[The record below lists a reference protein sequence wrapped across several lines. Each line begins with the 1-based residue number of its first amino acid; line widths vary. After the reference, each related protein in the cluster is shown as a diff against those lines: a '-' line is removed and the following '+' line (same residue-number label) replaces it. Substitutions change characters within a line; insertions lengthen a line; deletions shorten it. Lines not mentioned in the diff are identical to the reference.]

1 MDSFFCQYQIK
12 RRCIIMKT
20 LTVNN
25 QPLQIKEYDGQRVVT
40 FKDIDTVHSRVKG
53 TANRNFKS
61 NKQHFIEGEDY
72 YKVCADEIRRN
83 KIMSISPKTHQDVVL
98 ITETGYLMLVKSFTD
113 DLAWTVQRELVNSY
127 FRQQQPVPNEPVYF
141 DKFWN
146 GEKVITIKDFEYFTG
161 ANQGMINYYVSSSL
175 SKGTEYYLLEGA
187 ELQQFKYLNTKHHKQ
202 VSHLILLNYKGCIK
216 LAELLKCNISNAEC
230 FKYVPYMENA
240 MPEKKS
246 NENQVVTVSRDPI
259 AYKKLT
265 ELKEMTLVI
274 NALLKMIDT
283 ANMPI
288 KRFPALVDT
297 LQSMAV
303 DMSCKA
309 VDFCKMVDIKDWI

>member
-1 MDSFFCQYQIK
+1 
-12 RRCIIMKT
+12 MKDLNKVT
-20 LTVNN
+20 LMVNN

-40 FKDIDTVHSRVKG
+40 LKDIDTVHSRPRG
-53 TANRNFKS
+53 TARRNFNT
-61 NKQHFIEGEDY
+61 NKNRLINGSDY
-72 YKVCADEIRRN
+72 IVRN
-83 KIMSISPKTHQDVVL
+83 SYEAQNEFDIKAPNGLIL

-175 SKGTEYYLLEGA
+175 NKGTEYYLLEGA
-187 ELQQFKYLNTKHHKQ
+187 ELQQFKYLNTRHHRQ
-202 VSHLILLNYKGCIK
+202 VSHLILLTYKGCLK
-216 LAELLKCNISNAEC
+216 LAELLKCDISNAEC

-240 MPEKKS
+240 LPEKKS

-265 ELKEMTLVI
+265 ELKEMSLVI

-283 ANMPI
+283 ANMHI
-288 KRFPALVDT
+288 KRFPPLVDT
-297 LQSMAV
+297 LQSMAI

-309 VDFCKMVDIKDWI
+309 IDFCKFYQVI

>member
-1 MDSFFCQYQIK
+1 
-12 RRCIIMKT
+12 MKENVQQLT

-25 QPLQIKEYDGQRVVT
+25 QPLQIKEYNGQRVVT
-40 FKDIDTVHSRVKG
+40 LKDIDTVHSRPTG
-53 TANRNFKS
+53 TARKRFNDNRT
-61 NKQHFIEGEDY
+61 HFIESVDY
-72 YKVCADEIRRN
+72 FVRKTDEAQKEFDIKAPN
-83 KIMSISPKTHQDVVL
+83 GLIL

-127 FRQQQPVPNEPVYF
+127 FRQKPSIQNEPVYF

-175 SKGTEYYLLEGA
+175 NKGTEYYLLEGA
-187 ELQQFKYLNTKHHKQ
+187 ELQQFKYLNTRHHRQ
-202 VSHLILLNYKGCIK
+202 VSHLILLTYKGCLK
-216 LAELLKCNISNAEC
+216 LAELLKCDISNAEC

-240 MPEKKS
+240 FPEKKS

-265 ELKEMTLVI
+265 ELKEMSLVI

-283 ANMPI
+283 ANMHI
-288 KRFPALVDT
+288 KRFPPLVDT
-297 LQSMAV
+297 LQSMAI

-309 VDFCKMVDIKDWI
+309 IDFCKMVDIKDWV

>member
-1 MDSFFCQYQIK
+1 
-12 RRCIIMKT
+12 MKDLNKLT

-25 QPLQIKEYDGQRVVT
+25 QPLQIKEYDGRRVVT
-40 FKDIDTVHSRVKG
+40 FKDIDTVHSRPNG

-127 FRQQQPVPNEPVYF
+127 FRQKPTVQNEPTYF

-161 ANQGMINYYVSSSL
+161 ANQGMINYYVSNSL
-175 SKGTEYYLLEGA
+175 VKGTEYYLLEGV
-187 ELQQFKYLNTKHHKQ
+187 ELQQFKYLNTRHHRQ
-202 VSHLILLNYKGCIK
+202 VSHLILLTYKGC
-216 LAELLKCNISNAEC
+216 LRLSELLKCDISNAEC
-230 FKYVPYMENA
+230 FKYVPYMNKA
-240 MPEKKS
+240 LPEKKS
-246 NENQVVTVSRDPI
+246 TENQVVTVSRDPI

-265 ELKEMTLVI
+265 ELKEMSLVI

-288 KRFPALVDT
+288 KRFPPLVDT

-309 VDFCKMVDIKDWI
+309 IDFCKMVDIKNWV